1 MACSRRR
8 RRKTIPEGPP
18 PRWRRS
24 ALPRIGVAAKPHLQL
39 PPPGNPLPRLDATL
53 ETPAPRNERRR
64 GPTRTYTDRGRVLPP
79 SYSPTWGDFALVPR
93 FRDARLLGGTESLR
107 EEREDDKVNGPMQ
120 HRIGHECAL
129 CDAHSKAAERH
140 TVRPH
145 VRTQRY
151 LPWLAPFALCV
162 LLVPF
167 VDGVARGLL
176 GGIVVG
182 LAAGAALSWLTTR
195 VNRHIAATTLA
206 SATDELKAEA
216 DQRVAMVIRQFEW
229 AVNDVAN
236 LRDALKRAQDSRATA
251 EANELGVKRRQR
263 HLERQLYEARMK
275 IGEYSRALGSEDV
288 AVDDEPTVLPTG
300 DDLVV
305 PSQIRIMNE
314 HQSVIAI
321 SAHALDALKEGAQV
335 SLVVRAPDHVVA
347 TLEGRHQGRFTFEA
361 LVDDA
366 WCKVELKAAER
377 PASKDKRA
385 RVWRPEDDRR
395 PQSLIA

>member
-1 MACSRRR
+1 M
-8 RRKTIPEGPP
+8 
-18 PRWRRS
+18 
-24 ALPRIGVAAKPHLQL
+24 
-39 PPPGNPLPRLDATL
+39 D
-53 ETPAPRNERRR
+53 
-64 GPTRTYTDRGRVLPP
+64 GRVSSRMNSAIP
-79 SYSPTWGDFALVPR
+79 
-93 FRDARLLGGTESLR
+93 
-107 EEREDDKVNGPMQ
+107 
-120 HRIGHECAL
+120 HRAGKDCAL
-129 CDAHSKAAERH
+129 CAAHEKAAERH
-140 TVRPH
+140 
-145 VRTQRY
+145 RTASPARRTRFI
-151 LPWLAPFALCV
+151 PWIVALSLLVV
-162 LLVPF
+162 LLPF
-167 VDGVARGLL
+167 GDWSGLIALGLFAGLGCGV
-176 GGIVVG
+176 GIG
-182 LAAGAALSWLTTR
+182 YLNQGTYLHFAGATLAQ
-195 VNRHIAATTLA
+195 ATT
-206 SATDELKAEA
+206 ELRNEA

-305 PSQIRIMNE
+305 PLMWRVFEENMLTWLRFESAGIVPSQIRIMNE
-314 HQSVIAI
+314 HQNDIAI

-385 RVWRPEDDRR
+385 RVWRPEEDRR

>member
-1 MACSRRR
+1 
-8 RRKTIPEGPP
+8 
-18 PRWRRS
+18 
-24 ALPRIGVAAKPHLQL
+24 L
-39 PPPGNPLPRLDATL
+39 
-53 ETPAPRNERRR
+53 
-64 GPTRTYTDRGRVLPP
+64 Y
-79 SYSPTWGDFALVPR
+79 
-93 FRDARLLGGTESLR
+93 
-107 EEREDDKVNGPMQ
+107 GPMQ
-120 HRIGHECAL
+120 HGIGHECGL

-140 TVRPH
+140 TARPH

-151 LPWLAPFALCV
+151 LPWIAPLALCV
-162 LLVPF
+162 VLIPF

-176 GGIVVG
+176 AGIVVG
-182 LAAGAALSWLTTR
+182 LVAGAGLGWLTTR

-206 SATDELKAEA
+206 SATEELKAEA

-251 EANELGVKRRQR
+251 EANEHRVLRRQH

-275 IGEYSRALGSEDV
+275 IGEYSRALGSDNDTTADV
-288 AVDDEPTVLPTG
+288 PTVLPTG
-300 DDLVV
+300 DELLVPLTWRSFDENMLTWLRFESAGIV

-314 HQSVIAI
+314 HDSVIAI
-321 SAHALDALKEGAQV
+321 SAHALDTLEEGAQV
-335 SLVVRAPDHVVA
+335 SLVLRAPDNVIA

-361 LVDDA
+361 LVDDT
-366 WCKVELKAAER
+366 WCKVELKAGGRA
-377 PASKDKRA
+377 ASKEKRA